1 MKDFFIPI
9 DDDTIFC
16 QVSGKGKPLLLL
28 HGNEEN
34 HEIFAKQQAFF
45 MKSYQV
51 IALDSRGHGRS
62 EHGKGRLTF
71 EKMSNDIIGVLDYFK
86 LAKVDIIGFSD
97 GGNLGLYIASY
108 FPERVKNLVIVGAN
122 YRPEG
127 LNKVDFLQVKIVVYY
142 LTLLGFFSKAKRQ
155 RKEVIDLM
163 WHQITLTDR
172 DLKRIKANTLIIA
185 GEHDV
190 VRVEHTKKMHDL
202 IVKSKRVTIPKAS
215 HFLMVEQPEV
225 FNTLVS
231 DFLSKKNEGV
241 NT

>member
-1 MKDFFIPI
+1 MKDFFISI
-9 DDDTIFC
+9 NGDVIFC
-16 QVSGKGKPLLLL
+16 QVSGKGKPLLLV

-62 EHGKGRLTF
+62 EHGDGRLTF
-71 EKMSNDIIGVLDYFK
+71 EKMSHDIIGVLDYFE

-97 GGNLGLYIASY
+97 GGNLGLYVASH

-127 LNKVDFLQVKIVVYY
+127 LNKVDFLQVQILFYY
-142 LTLLGFFSKAKRQ
+142 LTLLGFFSKAKWQ

-163 WHQITLTDR
+163 WHQIKLTNK

-190 VRVEHTKKMHDL
+190 VQVEHTKKMHEL
-202 IVKSKRVTIPKAS
+202 IAKSKIVTIPKAS
-215 HFLMVEQPEV
+215 HFLMVEQPEI
-225 FNTLVS
+225 FNAIVN
-231 DFLSKKNEGV
+231 DFLSGKN
-241 NT
+241 